1 MAKLSELTIDLSIGN
16 IEETVTELKRVQ
28 REAKKATQ
36 AIREMASMLDANEEH
51 IPSLLSAFS
60 TTDLINALMA
70 RGATSEQLVAD
81 EIILHVKGV
90 NWVEVPTND

>member
-1 MAKLSELTIDLSIGN
+1 MANLSELTIDLSIGN

-36 AIREMASMLDANEEH
+36 AIREMAAMLDENEEH

-60 TTDLINALMA
+60 TADLINALMA
-70 RGATSEQLVAD
+70 RGATSEQVKDD
-81 EIILHVKGV
+81 EIVLYVKGV
-90 NWVEVPTND
+90 NWTEVPTND